1 MSSILEALERAEQE
15 RNLGEK
21 KLFLATDAVPPSRL
35 KHRLIWLSGGALL
48 LLNLIIWLVLFR
60 GDGASGPVPLVQTQS
75 PPPRTTALVAP
86 QPQQPAASVSVTPR
100 RAQPSQVAVPVVQ
113 RQPEP
118 VKEAVRVPPPSPV
131 AQPAPPQPRVV
142 EASVQTPMKP
152 LEQEAQMA
160 KKAPAPL
167 AAKARPIAVQ
177 EPQPVAKVEP
187 ELPVA
192 SPVQIDQPVA
202 KVVPAPRP
210 ASRSESDSPSS
221 PMVETPPAAPEQEI
235 AEVTSDVEAEKLLET
250 KEEDAWAQVP
260 LVWEMSSAVQKKFAK
275 LKVNIHV
282 FNPDAS
288 KRFVIINMK
297 RYQEGDSLEQRGLR
311 LEQITP
317 KGVVIDYGKGLVRM

>member
-21 KLFLATDAVPPSRL
+21 KLFLATDAAPPSQLR
-35 KHRLIWLSGGALL
+35 HRFIWLSGGALL

-60 GDGASGPVPLVQTQS
+60 GDRASDPVPLVQTQS

-100 RAQPSQVAVPVVQ
+100 RVQPSQVAVAVVQ

-118 VKEAVRVPPPSPV
+118 VKEAVRIPPPSPV

-142 EASVQTPMKP
+142 EAPVQSSMKP
-152 LEQEAQMA
+152 LEQEAHMT
-160 KKAPAPL
+160 KKAPAPV
-167 AAKARPIAVQ
+167 ATARPIAVQ
-177 EPQPVAKVEP
+177 EPLPVAKVES
-187 ELPVA
+187 ELPVE
-192 SPVQIDQPVA
+192 SPVRIEQPVA
-202 KVVPAPRP
+202 KVVPASRP
-210 ASRSESDSPSS
+210 TS

-235 AEVTSDVEAEKLLET
+235 AEVTSDVAAEKLLET

-297 RYQEGDSLEQRGLR
+297 RYQEGDSLEQRGMR

-317 KGVVIDYGKGLVRM
+317 KGVVIDYGDGMVRM

>member
-21 KLFLATDAVPPSRL
+21 KLFLATDAAPPSQL

-60 GDGASGPVPLVQTQS
+60 GDRASDPVPLVQTQS

-100 RAQPSQVAVPVVQ
+100 RVQPSQVAVAVVQ

-118 VKEAVRVPPPSPV
+118 VKEAVRIPPPSPV

-142 EASVQTPMKP
+142 EAPVQSSMKP
-152 LEQEAQMA
+152 LEQEAHMT
-160 KKAPAPL
+160 KKAPAPV
-167 AAKARPIAVQ
+167 ATARPIAVQ
-177 EPQPVAKVEP
+177 EPLPVAKVES
-187 ELPVA
+187 ELPVE
-192 SPVQIDQPVA
+192 SPVRIEQPVA
-202 KVVPAPRP
+202 KVVPASRP
-210 ASRSESDSPSS
+210 TS
-221 PMVETPPAAPEQEI
+221 PMVETPQAAPEQEI
-235 AEVTSDVEAEKLLET
+235 AEVTSDVAAEKLLET

-297 RYQEGDSLEQRGLR
+297 RYQEGDSLEQRGMR

-317 KGVVIDYGKGLVRM
+317 KGVVIDYGDGMVRM